1 MSNDTIAGSGL
12 EKMFYGQILSI
23 LVIIPL
29 VGWIAAIV
37 GIVLFLVGLHEAAGA
52 DEGYRT
58 AFYVEI
64 GILVLSVLAVF
75 IGVLNI
81 VTSILSLVVIYLVC
95 TTTAG
100 LLEVKGDLGTA
111 ARGRFAWKFYGG
123 CTALVV
129 VCSILSLIPLVN
141 ILAMV
146 VIVPASIA
154 SVVGGILLLIF
165 LTGPAKVCGIEYG
178 KTRRESA
185 AFCIQAGISSP
196 WMKPPSWAESTSPP
210 MTVLL

>member
-100 LLEVKGDLGTA
+100 LRSKATWARQPGDGLRGSSMGA
-111 ARGRFAWKFYGG
+111 ARPWWWS
-123 CTALVV
+123 AL
-129 VCSILSLIPLVN
+129 S
-141 ILAMV
+141 
-146 VIVPASIA
+146 
-154 SVVGGILLLIF
+154 
-165 LTGPAKVCGIEYG
+165 
-178 KTRRESA
+178 
-185 AFCIQAGISSP
+185 
-196 WMKPPSWAESTSPP
+196 
-210 MTVLL
+210 

>member
-75 IGVLNI
+75 IGVLSI

-123 CTALVV
+123 CTAVVV
-129 VCSILSLIPLVN
+129 VCSILS
-141 ILAMV
+141 
-146 VIVPASIA
+146 
-154 SVVGGILLLIF
+154 
-165 LTGPAKVCGIEYG
+165 
-178 KTRRESA
+178 
-185 AFCIQAGISSP
+185 SSR
-196 WMKPPSWAESTSPP
+196 WSTYWRWW
-210 MTVLL
+210 

>member
-37 GIVLFLVGLHEAAGA
+37 G
-52 DEGYRT
+52 YRT

-75 IGVLNI
+75 IGVLSI

-146 VIVPASIA
+146 VIVPASTA

-165 LTGPAKVCGIEYG
+165 LYRACKSLRY
-178 KTRRESA
+178 
-185 AFCIQAGISSP
+185 
-196 WMKPPSWAESTSPP
+196 
-210 MTVLL
+210 

>member
-95 TTTAG
+95 TTTAACLRSKATWHGSPGTVCVEVLWG
-100 LLEVKGDLGTA
+100 LHG
-111 ARGRFAWKFYGG
+111 
-123 CTALVV
+123 LVV

-165 LTGPAKVCGIEYG
+165 LYRACKVCGIEYG

>member
-75 IGVLNI
+75 IGAAGK
-81 VTSILSLVVIYLVC
+81 Y
-95 TTTAG
+95 TTPPQ
-100 LLEVKGDLGTA
+100 LYSMN
-111 ARGRFAWKFYGG
+111 RFRK
-123 CTALVV
+123 L
-129 VCSILSLIPLVN
+129 
-141 ILAMV
+141 
-146 VIVPASIA
+146 
-154 SVVGGILLLIF
+154 
-165 LTGPAKVCGIEYG
+165 
-178 KTRRESA
+178 
-185 AFCIQAGISSP
+185 
-196 WMKPPSWAESTSPP
+196 
-210 MTVLL
+210 

>member
-100 LLEVKGDLGTA
+100 LLRSKATWARQPGDGL
-111 ARGRFAWKFYGG
+111 RGSSIGG

-146 VIVPASIA
+146 VIVPRVHRVCCGRDPPADIPLPGLQKSAVLNTEKRGAKAPRFAFRRAS
-154 SVVGGILLLIF
+154 
-165 LTGPAKVCGIEYG
+165 PARG
-178 KTRRESA
+178 
-185 AFCIQAGISSP
+185 
-196 WMKPPSWAESTSPP
+196 
-210 MTVLL
+210 

>member
-12 EKMFYGQILSI
+12 EKMFYGQILQHPGDHPFGG
-23 LVIIPL
+23 VDCR
-29 VGWIAAIV
+29 
-37 GIVLFLVGLHEAAGA
+37 HC
-52 DEGYRT
+52 GYRPVPGWPSRGRRGRRGLPHRLLCGDRHSGAERT
-58 AFYVEI
+58 R
-64 GILVLSVLAVF
+64 GF

-165 LTGPAKVCGIEYG
+165 LYRACKSLRY
-178 KTRRESA
+178 
-185 AFCIQAGISSP
+185 
-196 WMKPPSWAESTSPP
+196 
-210 MTVLL
+210 

>member
-75 IGVLNI
+75 IGVLSI

-129 VCSILSLIPLVN
+129 VCSPESHPAGQHTGDGGNRPRVHRVCCGRDPPADIPLPGLQKSAVLN
-141 ILAMV
+141 TEKRGAKAPRFAFRRAS
-146 VIVPASIA
+146 PAR
-154 SVVGGILLLIF
+154 G
-165 LTGPAKVCGIEYG
+165 
-178 KTRRESA
+178 
-185 AFCIQAGISSP
+185 
-196 WMKPPSWAESTSPP
+196 
-210 MTVLL
+210 

>member
-75 IGVLNI
+75 YRGAEY
-81 VTSILSLVVIYLVC
+81 SHFDSES
-95 TTTAG
+95 G
-100 LLEVKGDLGTA
+100 GDLPGLYYHC
-111 ARGRFAWKFYGG
+111 R
-123 CTALVV
+123 
-129 VCSILSLIPLVN
+129 
-141 ILAMV
+141 
-146 VIVPASIA
+146 PA
-154 SVVGGILLLIF
+154 
-165 LTGPAKVCGIEYG
+165 
-178 KTRRESA
+178 
-185 AFCIQAGISSP
+185 
-196 WMKPPSWAESTSPP
+196 
-210 MTVLL
+210 

>member
-1 MSNDTIAGSGL
+1 M
-12 EKMFYGQILSI
+12 
-23 LVIIPL
+23 
-29 VGWIAAIV
+29 
-37 GIVLFLVGLHEAAGA
+37 
-52 DEGYRT
+52 
-58 AFYVEI
+58 EI
-64 GILVLSVLAVF
+64 GILVLSALAVF
-75 IGVLNI
+75 IGVLSI

-165 LTGPAKVCGIEYG
+165 LYRACKSLRY
-178 KTRRESA
+178 
-185 AFCIQAGISSP
+185 
-196 WMKPPSWAESTSPP
+196 
-210 MTVLL
+210 

>member
-100 LLEVKGDLGTA
+100 DLGTA

-165 LTGPAKVCGIEYG
+165 LYRSCKSLRY
-178 KTRRESA
+178 
-185 AFCIQAGISSP
+185 
-196 WMKPPSWAESTSPP
+196 
-210 MTVLL
+210 

>member
-1 MSNDTIAGSGL
+1 MRVW
-12 EKMFYGQILSI
+12 Y
-23 LVIIPL
+23 
-29 VGWIAAIV
+29 
-37 GIVLFLVGLHEAAGA
+37 
-52 DEGYRT
+52 
-58 AFYVEI
+58 
-64 GILVLSVLAVF
+64 
-75 IGVLNI
+75 I

-165 LTGPAKVCGIEYG
+165 LYRACKSLRY
-178 KTRRESA
+178 
-185 AFCIQAGISSP
+185 
-196 WMKPPSWAESTSPP
+196 
-210 MTVLL
+210 

>member
-100 LLEVKGDLGTA
+100 LSKATWARQPGDGLRGSSMGA
-111 ARGRFAWKFYGG
+111 ARPWWWS
-123 CTALVV
+123 AL
-129 VCSILSLIPLVN
+129 S
-141 ILAMV
+141 
-146 VIVPASIA
+146 
-154 SVVGGILLLIF
+154 
-165 LTGPAKVCGIEYG
+165 
-178 KTRRESA
+178 
-185 AFCIQAGISSP
+185 
-196 WMKPPSWAESTSPP
+196 
-210 MTVLL
+210 

>member
-64 GILVLSVLAVF
+64 GILVLSETPAVRSFGLVLSA
-75 IGVLNI
+75 GVLF
-81 VTSILSLVVIYLVC
+81 
-95 TTTAG
+95 AF
-100 LLEVKGDLGTA
+100 LLAPAT
-111 ARGRFAWKFYGG
+111 R
-123 CTALVV
+123 
-129 VCSILSLIPLVN
+129 LI
-141 ILAMV
+141 
-146 VIVPASIA
+146 
-154 SVVGGILLLIF
+154 
-165 LTGPAKVCGIEYG
+165 
-178 KTRRESA
+178 TRRNTYREER
-185 AFCIQAGISSP
+185 P
-196 WMKPPSWAESTSPP
+196 R
-210 MTVLL
+210 

>member
-64 GILVLSVLAVF
+64 GILVLSVLA
-75 IGVLNI
+75 VLNI

-165 LTGPAKVCGIEYG
+165 LYRACKSLRY
-178 KTRRESA
+178 
-185 AFCIQAGISSP
+185 
-196 WMKPPSWAESTSPP
+196 
-210 MTVLL
+210 

>member
-81 VTSILSLVVIYLVC
+81 VTSILSLVLPLPAC
-95 TTTAG
+95 LRSKATWARQPGDG
-100 LLEVKGDLGTA
+100 LRGSSMGA
-111 ARGRFAWKFYGG
+111 ARPWWWS
-123 CTALVV
+123 AL
-129 VCSILSLIPLVN
+129 S
-141 ILAMV
+141 
-146 VIVPASIA
+146 
-154 SVVGGILLLIF
+154 
-165 LTGPAKVCGIEYG
+165 
-178 KTRRESA
+178 
-185 AFCIQAGISSP
+185 
-196 WMKPPSWAESTSPP
+196 
-210 MTVLL
+210 

>member
-64 GILVLSVLAVF
+64 GILVLSVLRGFYRGAEYSHF
-75 IGVLNI
+75 DSESG
-81 VTSILSLVVIYLVC
+81 
-95 TTTAG
+95 
-100 LLEVKGDLGTA
+100 GDLPGLYYHC
-111 ARGRFAWKFYGG
+111 R
-123 CTALVV
+123 
-129 VCSILSLIPLVN
+129 
-141 ILAMV
+141 
-146 VIVPASIA
+146 PA
-154 SVVGGILLLIF
+154 
-165 LTGPAKVCGIEYG
+165 
-178 KTRRESA
+178 
-185 AFCIQAGISSP
+185 
-196 WMKPPSWAESTSPP
+196 
-210 MTVLL
+210 

>member
-1 MSNDTIAGSGL
+1 MSNDTIAGSRL

-165 LTGPAKVCGIEYG
+165 LYRACKSLRY
-178 KTRRESA
+178 
-185 AFCIQAGISSP
+185 
-196 WMKPPSWAESTSPP
+196 
-210 MTVLL
+210 

>member
-100 LLEVKGDLGTA
+100 LLEV
-111 ARGRFAWKFYGG
+111 
-123 CTALVV
+123 
-129 VCSILSLIPLVN
+129 CSILSLIPLVN

-165 LTGPAKVCGIEYG
+165 LYRACKSLRY
-178 KTRRESA
+178 
-185 AFCIQAGISSP
+185 
-196 WMKPPSWAESTSPP
+196 
-210 MTVLL
+210 